1 MESKILTATDGIW
14 VALSNL
20 EKAIKSVATDDL
32 TLREVRAIRAALYQA
47 AALDQ
52 RLKKDL
58 Y

>member
-20 EKAIKSVATDDL
+20 EKAINSVATDDL
-32 TLREVRAIRAALYQA
+32 TLREARAIRAALYQA